1 MWQVTL
7 NVLSCSHSS
16 AKGCFTSQKSLFFSL
31 SPSSYLYSSHTLS
44 ASRSLLH
51 PPSLLRRRRRC
62 VLFFFPS
69 PPARYFCVTLHII
82 TTHEETVKESGGC
95 SGTRSP
101 AVSQMNTCTDARAT
115 AQTQTERLRNKTS
128 ATAIPASLT
137 KRILIR
143 QEIRLHQKTGNTDA
157 RFMGLILA

>member
-31 SPSSYLYSSHTLS
+31 SPSSYLYSSHSLCLS
-44 ASRSLLH
+44 LS
-51 PPSLLRRRRRC
+51 PPSPISPSSSSLC
-62 VLFFFPS
+62 FVFFSS

-137 KRILIR
+137 KRILIS

>member
-1 MWQVTL
+1 MSCRVPIPQL
-7 NVLSCSHSS
+7 KAVLHL
-16 AKGCFTSQKSLFFSL
+16 KSLCFFPSL
-31 SPSSYLYSSHTLS
+31 PRPIFTPHTLS

-51 PPSLLRRRRRC
+51 PPSLLRRRRC

-128 ATAIPASLT
+128 ATPIPASLT

-143 QEIRLHQKTGNTDA
+143 QEVRLHQKTGNTDA

>member
-1 MWQVTL
+1 MSCRVPIPQL
-7 NVLSCSHSS
+7 KAVLHL
-16 AKGCFTSQKSLFFSL
+16 KSLCFFPSLPRPILPPHTLSLCLSL
-31 SPSSYLYSSHTLS
+31 SPPSPISPSSSSL
-44 ASRSLLH
+44 
-51 PPSLLRRRRRC
+51 C
-62 VLFFFPS
+62 FVFFPS

-128 ATAIPASLT
+128 ATPIPASLT
-137 KRILIR
+137 KRILIS